1 MLPIA
6 GHKTWLRQ
14 WVGIEHQILSL
25 FAAGAILHG
34 NYSFLALCNPSG
46 RTTGLAGGT
55 EAAAAVAV
63 GPVRAAPLGWP
74 SRSPGSAL
82 NQDSSQ
88 PSTIQSMR
96 WAQAALA
103 RVGGRGCRLSSRGHC
118 WGQQQLYWVT
128 YFTLCVHQGLRN
140 PWIQAYAL
148 TSDLRLFVTLSTLA
162 LFPKK
167 TQQS

>member
-88 PSTIQSMR
+88 PSTIQSMK
-96 WAQAALA
+96 WAQAALLGTEWLGLVA
-103 RVGGRGCRLSSRGHC
+103 EGAGSPLVDIAEGSSS
-118 WGQQQLYWVT
+118 
-128 YFTLCVHQGLRN
+128 FTGWLISLCVSIRAWGTRGSRPMHW
-140 PWIQAYAL
+140 P
-148 TSDLRLFVTLSTLA
+148 VTLDFSWHC
-162 LFPKK
+162 
-167 TQQS
+167 QH